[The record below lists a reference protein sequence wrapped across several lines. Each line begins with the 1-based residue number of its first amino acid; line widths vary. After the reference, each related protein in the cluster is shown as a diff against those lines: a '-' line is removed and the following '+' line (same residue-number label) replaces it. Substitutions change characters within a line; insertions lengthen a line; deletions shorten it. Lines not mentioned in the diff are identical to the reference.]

1 MKKILLILLTITLFL
16 PLYAQEAEPAPD
28 EGALKNWNEG
38 EFYTEDE
45 ESELVDG
52 FEDGLQPKSKV
63 SSGMLRQHFEV
74 GTDIRVGFDNG
85 LIGTGDFFKKKVVID
100 LNKMSGSIRDGGL
113 NINADGNGSILY
125 LDILNIKIKEGLW
138 DFGFFVNADGRINF
152 NVPKSLFTLITQG
165 NIYQHSFEGMLS
177 ASGGIY
183 ANTGL
188 NASAKYGKLRV
199 GLKPTLFTPLIF
211 IPKSGITY
219 HLETEDAVDLTA
231 SGEIIVYYP
240 LNENGSFTG
249 LNFGFDMSLDGE
261 YALFPPLLDIGGALS
276 RIPLVPATLQNR
288 MKMSMS
294 GMDYYR
300 LTEDMIMEGEFG
312 KTPDPKFDDP
322 VYDTEPRKV
331 LRPFRF
337 DVYARYK
344 PFRTEILVIR
354 PNMGFSID
362 GNELKGYFNA
372 GLEIR
377 STLAR
382 NIVKLYLA
390 TGYEEAIWK
399 HRLGFAFNV
408 RVFEQFA
415 EFTFQSE
422 NFAGSLSGYGYG
434 LNLGTRFG
442 W

>member
-261 YALFPPLLDIGGALS
+261 YALFPFLDVGGVFY
-276 RIPLVPATLQNR
+276 RIPFAPATVRNR
-288 MKMSMS
+288 MKIGMSELNYHLD
-294 GMDYYR
+294 GKK
-300 LTEDMIMEGEFG
+300 IMEGQMDEMPDFG
-312 KTPDPKFDDP
+312 NFDEPIFDSAP
-322 VYDTEPRKV
+322 HKVY
-331 LRPFRF
+331 RPFRL
-337 DVYARYK
+337 DLYARYK
-344 PFRTEILVIR
+344 PLSTEILVVR
-354 PNMGFSID
+354 PNIGFSVD
-362 GNELKGYFNA
+362 VNENKGYFNA
-372 GLEIR
+372 GLEVQ
-377 STLAR
+377 STLADD
-382 NIVKLYLA
+382 IVKLYLG
-390 TGYEEAIWK
+390 TGYTETIWK
-399 HRLGFAFNV
+399 HRFGFAFNL
-408 RVFEQFA
+408 RVFELGMEGA
-415 EFTFQSE
+415 LRADTL
-422 NFAGSLSGYGYG
+422 AGSFRGQGFAVGVSS
-434 LNLGTRFG
+434 RFG